1 MLFMKKRFAAFA
13 TIAKRTFKEWNAS
26 DPFRQSAVIA
36 YYAIFSLPALLVLI
50 INFVGLFYEKEAIS
64 GEIYRQIEGVM
75 GEDTATQVANIVDKA
90 SEIKAGVISSIIA
103 VITIIT
109 GATGVF
115 VELQKSLDHIWEVK
129 QRDDL
134 NFFQKLRTQLFS
146 FGLILAIGFLL
157 MVSLVVST
165 ALAAFSNWI
174 EGVFPDAVAYLFYAL
189 EVVVSLGVITV
200 LFALMF
206 KFLPDIKIK
215 LRSVWPGA
223 ILTAALFMVGKY
235 GLSIYFGKAEPG
247 SVYGAA
253 GSIILVLLWVSYSS
267 MIVFFGA
274 EFTHQFVMYHQMR
287 VKPASIAEK
296 TKDAHGLDWERKQHS
311 GTAITEKDEHMN
323 HHAAGEKMHVHTY
336 VHHNG
341 KDHEQHE
348 KEKIAEEK
356 NPDHHEKQE
365 KEHKAI
371 QKKFKSLKDLRNEID
386 QKERRLEDDKED
398 IVDRLMPSHILA
410 SLVPKAWR
418 ATQHVKEKLSM
429 DDYLRHIARRHITR
443 KKEEGLMDRILRM
456 MHLEHNGDG
465 NHSKK

>member
-1 MLFMKKRFAAFA
+1 
-13 TIAKRTFKEWNAS
+13 
-26 DPFRQSAVIA
+26 
-36 YYAIFSLPALLVLI
+36 
-50 INFVGLFYEKEAIS
+50 VGLFYEKEAIS

-90 SEIKAGVISSIIA
+90 GEIKAGIISSIIA

-134 NFFQKLRTQLFS
+134 NFFQKMRAQIFS

-174 EGVFPDAVAYLFYAL
+174 EGVFPDVVAYLFYAL
-189 EVVVSLGVITV
+189 EVVVSLGVTTV

-215 LRSVWPGA
+215 FRSVWPGA
-223 ILTAALFMVGKY
+223 ILTAVLFMVGKY
-235 GLSIYFGKAEPG
+235 ALSIYFGKAEPA

-274 EFTHQFVMYHQMR
+274 EFTHQFVMYHHER
-287 VKPASIAEK
+287 VKPASIAVK
-296 TKDAHGLDWERKQHS
+296 TKNANGLDWEKKQTS
-311 GTAITEKDEHMN
+311 GTPASEKHGEGD
-323 HHAAGEKMHVHTY
+323 HHADRKEKVHIHTY
-336 VHHNG
+336 VHHDG
-341 KDHEQHE
+341 KDHESAKKNPDDHE
-348 KEKIAEEK
+348 KEKAA
-356 NPDHHEKQE
+356 E
-365 KEHKAI
+365 KEHKAVH
-371 QKKFKSLKDLRNEID
+371 KKFASLKDLRDEISE
-386 QKERRLEDDKED
+386 KERRLVDDKEE

-429 DDYLRHIARRHITR
+429 DDYLRHIARRHITK
-443 KKEEGLMDRILRM
+443 KKEDGLMDRILRM
-456 MHLEHNGDG
+456 MHLEHNSDG
-465 NHSKK
+465 NYSKK

>member
-1 MLFMKKRFAAFA
+1 MKKRFTAFV

-90 SEIKAGVISSIIA
+90 SEIKAGIISSIIA

-146 FGLILAIGFLL
+146 FGLIIAIGFLL
-157 MVSLVVST
+157 LVSLVVST

-215 LRSVWPGA
+215 FRSVWPGA
-223 ILTAALFMVGKY
+223 ILTAFLFMVGKY
-235 GLSIYFGKAEPG
+235 ALSIYFGKAEPG

-274 EFTHQFVMYHQMR
+274 EFTHQFVMYHQIR

-296 TKDAHGLDWERKQHS
+296 DKNAQGLDWEKKQPSDATTGKH
-311 GTAITEKDEHMN
+311 EHAN
-323 HHAAGEKMHVHTY
+323 HHADGKEKVHVHTY

-348 KEKIAEEK
+348 KEKTAEKK
-356 NPDHHEKQE
+356 NSHHPGKPE
-365 KEHKAI
+365 KEHQAI
-371 QKKFKSLKDLRNEID
+371 HKKFKSLKELRDEIGE
-386 QKERRLEDDKED
+386 KERRLEDDKED

-429 DDYLRHIARRHITR
+429 DDYLRHVARRHITK

-456 MHLEHNGDG
+456 MHLEHNSDG
-465 NHSKK
+465 NHSKR